1 MIFGSIG
8 WGLLHGVLVLVTIAV
23 SAALLAAGI
32 PPRRIGLAMLTGFA
46 AGLAVAI
53 ILGSGLSNLL
63 WKVVGDALL
72 PLAAADARPLAA
84 ALVVLPIVVGILG
97 GLLGLFSGALGNEP
111 REPFTPP
118 TVSGRIL
125 AGLPAAIY
133 IGWLAAFGVAYS
145 QAIAWFDWRLVG
157 AIVAGIVV
165 VLVIAAVIGRWR
177 AGLGVLT
184 GFSIGAAIG
193 VVVGAFTAVAFH
205 WRVGIA
211 IGFTVGLATTLA
223 MLALEATHIK
233 VDEES
238 LKARFYPSRTIEM
251 TKETIEWARERM
263 PLSRKS

>member
-1 MIFGSIG
+1 M
-8 WGLLHGVLVLVTIAV
+8 
-23 SAALLAAGI
+23 
-32 PPRRIGLAMLTGFA
+32 
-46 AGLAVAI
+46 
-53 ILGSGLSNLL
+53 
-63 WKVVGDALL
+63 
-72 PLAAADARPLAA
+72 
-84 ALVVLPIVVGILG
+84 LPIVVGILG

-118 TVSGRIL
+118 PVSGRIL

-184 GFSIGAAIG
+184 GF
-193 VVVGAFTAVAFH
+193 
-205 WRVGIA
+205 A

>member
-1 MIFGSIG
+1 M
-8 WGLLHGVLVLVTIAV
+8 
-23 SAALLAAGI
+23 
-32 PPRRIGLAMLTGFA
+32 
-46 AGLAVAI
+46 
-53 ILGSGLSNLL
+53 
-63 WKVVGDALL
+63 
-72 PLAAADARPLAA
+72 
-84 ALVVLPIVVGILG
+84 LPIVVGILG
-97 GLLGLFSGALGNEP
+97 GLLGLFSERSATNP
-111 REPFTPP
+111 ASRSTPP

-165 VLVIAAVIGRWR
+165 VLVIAARDRPVAGRVRRPHWLLDR
-177 AGLGVLT
+177 RRDRRRRRGVHR
-184 GFSIGAAIG
+184 G
-193 VVVGAFTAVAFH
+193 
-205 WRVGIA
+205 RVP
-211 IGFTVGLATTLA
+211 LARRRSRSASRSGSRRPLA